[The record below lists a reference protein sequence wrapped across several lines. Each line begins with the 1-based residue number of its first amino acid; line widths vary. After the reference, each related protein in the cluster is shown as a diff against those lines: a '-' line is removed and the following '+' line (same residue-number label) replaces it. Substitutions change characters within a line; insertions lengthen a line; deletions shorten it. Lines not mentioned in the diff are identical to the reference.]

1 MGCRY
6 DGLSLQNG
14 RGTNMDSLLLK
25 ERTIGGRSVCIGVVC
40 DGVGSL
46 RDGAFAASTAVRL
59 LSSWFDD
66 LEETGAWACGCGTR
80 CTMRTARWRS
90 WPPCR
95 GCGPLR
101 PFRPWWIDQER
112 YYIGAYRGTAG
123 FTGCWDGELVLLT
136 QDQEE
141 GGKLTSCIGRSAEAV
156 LYYNEGLCRGGTFLL
171 CSDGLYKRMDGD
183 FLQAELSRL
192 SPRTIRKTMERLS
205 EYVIGRGET
214 DNISVALMMSKK

>member
-46 RDGAFAASTAVRL
+46 QDGAFAASTAVRI
-59 LSSWFDD
+59 LSGWFDA
-66 LEETGAWACGCGTR
+66 LEETRRLGLRLRDAVHHADRTVAELAAGQGL
-80 CTMRTARWRS
+80 RTAATLS
-90 WPPCR
+90 A
-95 GCGPLR
+95 LV
-101 PFRPWWIDQER
+101 IDQEH
-112 YYIGAYRGTAG
+112 YYIVHTGDSRIY
-123 FTGCWDGELVLLT
+123 GCWGGELVLLT

-141 GGKLTSCIGRSAEAV
+141 DGKLTSCIGRSAEAV
-156 LYYNEGLCRGGTFLL
+156 LYYNEGLCRNGTFLL

-183 FLQAELSRL
+183 FLRAELSRL
-192 SPRTIRKTMERLS
+192 SPRTIRRTMERLT

>member
-1 MGCRY
+1 MTSR
-6 DGLSLQNG
+6 
-14 RGTNMDSLLLK
+14 TLLIPSFL
-25 ERTIGGRSVCIGVVC
+25 
-40 DGVGSL
+40 DDHFPLL
-46 RDGAFAASTAVRL
+46 RRAFAS
-59 LSSWFDD
+59 
-66 LEETGAWACGCGTR
+66 G
-80 CTMRTARWRS
+80 RWQ
-90 WPPCR
+90 P
-95 GCGPLR
+95 
-101 PFRPWWIDQER
+101 
-112 YYIGAYRGTAG
+112 
-123 FTGCWDGELVLLT
+123 VLLT

-156 LYYNEGLCRGGTFLL
+156 LYYNEGLCRDGTFLL